1 MILSTI
7 VLVFPKGFTLEILV
21 RSRLAQWAKDSGSVT
36 LEIPLYL
43 GTFLN

>member
-21 RSRLAQWAKDSGSVT
+21 RSHLASWVKDSSSVT

-43 GTFLN
+43 CTFLN